1 MWRLRLSLLRP
12 AAGGI
17 FLGMVAAFIEKL
29 DLPVCAVLPD
39 LAQVLAAN
47 RSVVLQAP
55 PGSGKTTLVAPS
67 LLDAS
72 WLRGR
77 RIILLEPRRLAAR
90 AAARYMARLL
100 GEEVG
105 QRVGYHIRLE
115 RRVSDATR
123 IEVLTEGLLTQR
135 LLHDPELAEAGLI
148 IFDEFHERSLAAD
161 LGLALALDIRRN
173 LRPDLRLL
181 IMSATLDA
189 QPVADHLGDAEVI
202 TATARTWPVETRYA
216 TRNSTAPLPW
226 QVADAVARIA
236 AEEPGSILAFL
247 PGEGEIR
254 RTAERLRGANLPPDI
269 SVHPLFA
276 ALPRAAQDAAV
287 EPPLP
292 GRRKIV
298 LATSIAESSLTIQG
312 VRVVVDAGWMRVPR
326 FSPRNGMS
334 RLETVR
340 ITRDRADQRR
350 GRAGRTAPGVCYRL
364 WDDATDRSLMPMAL
378 PELMDADLAPVALQA
393 AVWGAPGRTDLPWFM
408 APPDAAWRQAVEL
421 LRELEAV
428 DAQGRI
434 TPRGKRMATL
444 PVHPRMAHMILLAAE
459 HGGARGACLL
469 AAAITERAGETA
481 LRGETD
487 ARRLL
492 DRLGAGDL
500 PDPSD
505 LSDPSDYAQW
515 ASRVHRLASQWAR
528 MFPADRATL
537 DTGRLLSWAF
547 PDRIARR
554 RDASGRYL
562 LVNGHGS
569 TLESADGLS
578 SAEWLVA
585 AELQDAGVDARIRL
599 AAPVARED
607 VEEDF
612 ASLLRR
618 EDEIVWDR
626 RIEAVSAVRR
636 LKLGALVLHEGGLA
650 EPDLLAVQGA
660 LFDGIR
666 QKGVTLL
673 PWSSAARN
681 LQARILFLRRV
692 CPEAEW
698 PDVSDAALT
707 ERLPDW
713 LGAFVEGITR
723 WEQLR
728 RVDLATALLAGLG
741 ARRRDLD
748 TLAPTHLTVPS
759 GSSVAVHYDQGD
771 VPVLAV
777 RVQEV
782 FGLADSPRVA
792 GGRIPVCLHLLSP
805 AQRPVQVTSDLRSF
819 WQNGYPLIRK
829 ELRGRYPRHPWPEDP
844 WSATPTNRVKPRPR

>member
-1 MWRLRLSLLRP
+1 MPPRYSELP
-12 AAGGI
+12 
-17 FLGMVAAFIEKL
+17 
-29 DLPVCAVLPD
+29 DLPVRAVLPD
-39 LAQVLAAN
+39 IAHALAAN
-47 RSVVLQAP
+47 RAVVLQAP

-67 LLDAS
+67 LLDAP
-72 WLRGR
+72 WLQGR
-77 RIILLEPRRLAAR
+77 RIVLLEPRRLAAR

-105 QRVGYHIRLE
+105 GRVGYHIRLE
-115 RRVSDATR
+115 RRVGPNTR

-135 LLHDPELAEAGLI
+135 LLHDPELPEAGLV

-161 LGLALALDIRRN
+161 LGLALTLDIRRH

-181 IMSATLDA
+181 VMSATLDA
-189 QPVADHLGDAEVI
+189 QPVADHLGDGTIV
-202 TATARTWPVETRYA
+202 TASARTWPVETRYA
-216 TRNSTAPLPW
+216 ARISTAPLPW
-226 QVADAVARIA
+226 QVADAVAHIA

-254 RTAERLRGANLPPDI
+254 RAAERLRSANLPPDI
-269 SVHPLFA
+269 SIHPLFA

-334 RLETVR
+334 HLETLR

-364 WDDATDRSLMPMAL
+364 WDNATDRSLAAVAL
-378 PELMDADLAPVALQA
+378 PEIMDADLAPVALQSA
-393 AVWGAPGRTDLPWFM
+393 AWGAPGRTDLPWFTP
-408 APPDAAWRQAVEL
+408 PPDAAWRQAVDL
-421 LRELEAV
+421 LRELEAI
-428 DAQGRI
+428 DATGRI
-434 TPRGKRMATL
+434 MPRGQRMLTL
-444 PVHPRMAHMILLAAE
+444 PVHPRLAHMVLLAEE
-459 HGGARGACLL
+459 HGGARRACLL
-469 AAAITERAGETA
+469 AAAITERAGETT
-481 LRGETD
+481 LRNETD

-492 DRLGAGDL
+492 DRLGAA
-500 PDPSD
+500 DPSD
-505 LSDPSDYAQW
+505 RSDQPDSSDW
-515 ASRVHRLASQWAR
+515 SHRVHRLASQWAR
-528 MFPADRATL
+528 AFPADRVVL
-537 DTGRLLSWAF
+537 DTGRLLAWAF
-547 PDRIARR
+547 PDRLARR
-554 RDASGRYL
+554 RDAAGRYL
-562 LVNGHGS
+562 LANGHGA
-569 TLESADGLS
+569 TLETSDGL
-578 SAEWLVA
+578 ATTDWLIA
-585 AELQDAGVDARIRL
+585 AELQDGGPDARIRL

-612 ASLLRR
+612 ASLIRR

-626 RIEAVSAVRR
+626 RVEAVSAVRR
-636 LKLGALVLHEGGLA
+636 LKLGALVLREGALA
-650 EPDLLAVQGA
+650 DPDPAAVQRA
-660 LFDGIR
+660 LLDGIR
-666 QKGVTLL
+666 QKGIAQL
-673 PWSSAARN
+673 PWTPAARN

-692 CPEAEW
+692 CNESDW
-698 PDVSDAALT
+698 PDVSDAALAN
-707 ERLPDW
+707 RLDEW
-713 LGAFVEGITR
+713 LGSFVEGIAR

-728 RVDLATALLAGLG
+728 RVDVAAALLAGLG
-741 ARRRDLD
+741 ARRRELD
-748 TLAPTHLTVPS
+748 TLAPTHLAVPS
-759 GSSVAVHYDQGD
+759 GSHVPVQYDLGD

-792 GGRIPVCLHLLSP
+792 GGRVPVCLHLLSP

-844 WSATPTNRVKPRPR
+844 WSATPTNRVKPRVR

>member
-1 MWRLRLSLLRP
+1 MLLP
-12 AAGGI
+12 MAAASIGQ
-17 FLGMVAAFIEKL
+17 L

-39 LAQVLAAN
+39 IAQALAAN

-67 LLDAS
+67 LLDAP
-72 WLRGR
+72 WLQGR
-77 RIILLEPRRLAAR
+77 RIMLLEPRRLAAR
-90 AAARYMARLL
+90 AAARYMSRLL

-115 RRVSDATR
+115 RRISADTR

-135 LLHDPELAEAGLI
+135 LLHDPELAEAGLV

-161 LGLALALDIRRN
+161 LGLALSLDVRRN
-173 LRPDLRLL
+173 LRPELRLL
-181 IMSATLDA
+181 VMSATLDA
-189 QPVADHLGDAEVI
+189 GPVADHLGDAVVI

-216 TRNSTAPLPW
+216 VRASSAPLPW
-226 QVADAVARIA
+226 QVADAVARVVQ
-236 AEEPGSILAFL
+236 EEPGSILAFL
-247 PGEGEIR
+247 PGEGEIH
-254 RTAERLRGANLPPDI
+254 RTVERLRSANLPPDV

-287 EPPLP
+287 EPPRP
-292 GRRKIV
+292 GHRKIV

-334 RLETVR
+334 HLETVR

-364 WDDATDRSLMPMAL
+364 WDDATDRSLGLMAL
-378 PELMDADLAPVALQA
+378 PEIMDADLAPLALQSA
-393 AVWGAPGRTDLPWFM
+393 AWGAPGRTDLPWLTP
-408 APPDAAWRQAVEL
+408 PPDATWRQAAEL
-421 LRELEAV
+421 LRELEAL
-428 DAQGRI
+428 DDRGRI
-434 TPRGKRMATL
+434 TPRGKRMIAL
-444 PVHPRMAHMILLAAE
+444 PVHPRLAHMVLVAAE
-459 HGGARGACLL
+459 HGGAQRACLL

-492 DRLGAGDL
+492 DRLGVGEA
-500 PDPSD
+500 PDRSG
-505 LSDPSDYAQW
+505 LSDVPDFFAWAQ
-515 ASRVHRLASQWAR
+515 RVHRLAAQWSR
-528 MFPADRATL
+528 TFPPDRVTL
-537 DTGRLLSWAF
+537 DTGRLLAWAF

-554 RDASGRYL
+554 RDAAGRYL
-562 LVNGHGS
+562 LVNGHGA
-569 TLESADGLS
+569 TLESSDGLS
-578 SAEWLVA
+578 TAEWLVA
-585 AELQDAGVDARIRL
+585 AELQDGGADARIRL

-607 VEEDF
+607 VEEDS
-612 ASLLRR
+612 AGLIRR
-618 EDEIVWDR
+618 EDEIAWDR
-626 RIEAVSAVRR
+626 RTEAVSAVRR
-636 LKLGALVLHEGGLA
+636 LRLGALVLHEGSLA
-650 EPDLLAVQGA
+650 DPDPVAVQAA

-666 QKGVTLL
+666 QKGVAQL
-673 PWSSAARN
+673 PWTPVARN
-681 LQARILFLRRV
+681 LQARILFLQRV
-692 CPEAEW
+692 CGKADW
-698 PDVSDAALT
+698 PDVSDSALAG
-707 ERLPDW
+707 RLDEW
-713 LGAFVEGITR
+713 LGPFVGGITR

-728 RVDLATALLAGLG
+728 RVDLAAALLAGLG
-741 ARRRDLD
+741 ARRRELD
-748 TLAPTHLTVPS
+748 ALAPTHLAVPS
-759 GSSVAVHYDQGD
+759 GSHVAVHYDQGD

-792 GGRIPVCLHLLSP
+792 GGRVPVCLHLLSP

-844 WSATPTNRVKPRPR
+844 WTATPTNRVKPRPR

>member
-1 MWRLRLSLLRP
+1 MPPHRFDLP
-12 AAGGI
+12 
-17 FLGMVAAFIEKL
+17 
-29 DLPVCAVLPD
+29 DLPVRAVLPD
-39 LAQVLAAN
+39 IAQALAAN

-67 LLDAS
+67 LLDAP
-72 WLRGR
+72 WLQGR

-115 RRVSDATR
+115 RHVSAATR
-123 IEVLTEGLLTQR
+123 IEVLTEGLLSQR
-135 LLHDPELAEAGLI
+135 LLHDPELPEAGLI

-161 LGLALALDIRRN
+161 LGLALALDVRRN

-181 IMSATLDA
+181 VMSATLDA
-189 QPVADHLGDAEVI
+189 QPVADHLGDGVVL
-202 TATARTWPVETRYA
+202 TASARTWPVETRYA
-216 TRNSTAPLPW
+216 TRLSSAPLPW
-226 QVADAVARIA
+226 QMADAIARIA
-236 AEEPGSILAFL
+236 MEEPGSILAFL

-292 GRRKIV
+292 GHRKIV

-334 RLETVR
+334 HLETVR

-364 WDDATDRSLMPMAL
+364 WDDATDRALAPQAL

-393 AVWGAPGRTDLPWFM
+393 AAWGASGRTDLPWFTP
-408 APPDAAWRQAVEL
+408 PPDAAWRQAVEL
-421 LRELEAV
+421 LRELEALGA
-428 DAQGRI
+428 DGRI
-434 TPRGKRMATL
+434 TPRGKRMVAL
-444 PVHPRMAHMILLAAE
+444 PVHPRLAHMVLLAAE
-459 HGGARGACLL
+459 HGGARRACLL
-469 AAAITERAGETA
+469 AAAITERAGETT

-492 DRLGAGDL
+492 DRLGAGDPSERSDASDL
-500 PDPSD
+500 PD
-505 LSDPSDYAQW
+505 AAAW
-515 ASRVHRLASQWAR
+515 AARVHRLSSQWAR
-528 MFPADRATL
+528 AFPADRTTL
-537 DTGRLLSWAF
+537 DTGRLLAWAF

-554 RDASGRYL
+554 RDAAGRYL
-562 LVNGHGS
+562 LARGHGA
-569 TLESADGLS
+569 TLESFDAMAT
-578 SAEWLVA
+578 AEWLVA
-585 AELQDAGVDARIRL
+585 AELQDAGPDARIRL

-612 ASLLRR
+612 ADLIRR
-618 EDEIVWDR
+618 EDEIIWDKR
-626 RIEAVSAVRR
+626 TEAVSAVRR
-636 LKLGALVLHEGGLA
+636 LKLGALVLREGSLA
-650 EPDLLAVQGA
+650 EPDAAAVQAA
-660 LFDGIR
+660 LFEGIR
-666 QKGVTLL
+666 QKGIAQL
-673 PWSSAARN
+673 PWTPAARN

-692 CPEAEW
+692 CPEADW
-698 PDVSDAALT
+698 PDVSDATLAD
-707 ERLPDW
+707 RLAEW
-713 LGAFVEGITR
+713 LAPLVEGITR

-728 RVDLATALLAGLG
+728 RVDLAAALLAGLG
-741 ARRRDLD
+741 ARRRELD
-748 TLAPTHLTVPS
+748 TWAPTHWTVPS
-759 GSSVAVHYDQGD
+759 GSQVAVHYDQGD

-792 GGRIPVCLHLLSP
+792 NGRVPVCMHLLSP

-819 WQNGYPLIRK
+819 WQNGYPMIRK
-829 ELRGRYPRHPWPEDP
+829 ELRGRYPRHPWPDDP
-844 WSATPTNRVKPRPR
+844 WTATPTNRVKPRPR

>member
-1 MWRLRLSLLRP
+1 MADSRSILSN
-12 AAGGI
+12 
-17 FLGMVAAFIEKL
+17 
-29 DLPVCAVLPD
+29 LPVCAVLPD
-39 LAQVLAAN
+39 IAYALAAN
-47 RSVVLQAP
+47 RAVVLQAP

-67 LLDAS
+67 LLDAP
-72 WLRGR
+72 WLQGR

-115 RRVSDATR
+115 RRVGAATR

-135 LLHDPELAEAGLI
+135 LLHDPELPEAGLI

-161 LGLALALDIRRN
+161 LGMALALDIRRH

-181 IMSATLDA
+181 VMSATMDA
-189 QPVADHLGDAEVI
+189 QPVADHLDNGAVI
-202 TATARTWPVETRYA
+202 TASARTWPVETRYA
-216 TRNSTAPLPW
+216 ARTSTAPLPW

-236 AEEPGSILAFL
+236 QEEPGSILAFL

-254 RTAERLRGANLPPDI
+254 RAAERLRSANLPSGI

-287 EPPLP
+287 EPPPP
-292 GRRKIV
+292 GCRKIV

-334 RLETVR
+334 HLETVR

-350 GRAGRTAPGVCYRL
+350 GRAGRTAPGICYRL
-364 WDDATDRSLMPMAL
+364 WDDATDRSLAPQAL

-393 AVWGAPGRTDLPWFM
+393 AAWGAQGRTDLPWFTP
-408 APPDAAWRQAVEL
+408 PPDAAWRQAVEL
-421 LRELEAV
+421 LRELEAT
-428 DAQGRI
+428 DADGRI
-434 TPRGKRMATL
+434 TPRGKRMVML
-444 PVHPRMAHMILLAAE
+444 PVHPRLAHMVLLAAE
-459 HGGARGACLL
+459 HGGAQRACLL
-469 AAAITERAGETA
+469 AAAITERAGETT

-492 DRLGAGDL
+492 DRLGASDPSDL

-505 LSDPSDYAQW
+505 RSDFSDAVAW
-515 ASRVHRLASQWAR
+515 ATRVHRLTAQWAR
-528 MFPADRATL
+528 NFPLDRAAL
-537 DTGRLLSWAF
+537 DTGRLLAWAF

-554 RDASGRYL
+554 RDAAGRYL
-562 LVNGHGS
+562 LANGHGA
-569 TLESADGLS
+569 TLETSDALAT
-578 SAEWLVA
+578 AEWLVA
-585 AELQDAGVDARIRL
+585 AELQDDGPDARIRL

-612 ASLLRR
+612 GTLIRR

-626 RIEAVSAVRR
+626 RVEAVSAVRR
-636 LKLGALVLHEGGLA
+636 LKLGALVLREGSLA
-650 EPDLLAVQGA
+650 EPDPAAVQGA
-660 LFDGIR
+660 LLEGIR
-666 QKGVTLL
+666 QKGVAQL
-673 PWSSAARN
+673 PWTPTARN

-698 PDVSDAALT
+698 PDVSDQALAG
-707 ERLPDW
+707 RLAEW
-713 LGAFVEGITR
+713 LGPFVDGITR

-728 RVDLATALLAGLG
+728 RVDLAAALLAGLG
-741 ARRRDLD
+741 ARRRELD
-748 TLAPTHLTVPS
+748 ALAPMHLAVPS
-759 GSSVAVHYDQGD
+759 GSHVAVQYDQGD
-771 VPVLAV
+771 APVLAV

-792 GGRIPVCLHLLSP
+792 GGRIPVCMHLLSP

-829 ELRGRYPRHPWPEDP
+829 ELRGRYPRHHWPDDP
-844 WSATPTNRVKPRPR
+844 WSATPTNRIKPRQR

>member
-1 MWRLRLSLLRP
+1 MPLSLHHLP
-12 AAGGI
+12 
-17 FLGMVAAFIEKL
+17 
-29 DLPVCAVLPD
+29 DLPVRAVLPD
-39 LAQVLAAN
+39 VAQALAAN
-47 RSVVLQAP
+47 RAVVLQAP

-72 WLRGR
+72 WLQGR
-77 RIILLEPRRLAAR
+77 RIVLLEPRRLAAR

-105 QRVGYHIRLE
+105 GRVGYHIRLE
-115 RRVSDATR
+115 RRVGPDTR

-135 LLHDPELAEAGLI
+135 LMHDPGLPEAGLI

-161 LGLALALDIRRN
+161 LGLALALDIRRH

-181 IMSATLDA
+181 VMSATLDA
-189 QPVADHLGDAEVI
+189 QPVADHLGDAVVI
-202 TATARTWPVETRYA
+202 TASARTWPVETRYA
-216 TRNSTAPLPW
+216 ARVSTAPLPW
-226 QVADAVARIA
+226 QVADAITRIA
-236 AEEPGSILAFL
+236 VEEPGSILAFL

-254 RTAERLRGANLPPDI
+254 RTAERLRGANLAPDI

-334 RLETVR
+334 HLETLR

-364 WDDATDRSLMPMAL
+364 WDDATDRSLAPVAL
-378 PELMDADLAPVALQA
+378 PEIMDADLAPVALQA
-393 AVWGAPGRTDLPWFM
+393 AAWGAPGRTDLPWFM
-408 APPDAAWRQAVEL
+408 PPPDAAWRQAVEL
-421 LRELEAV
+421 LRELEAI
-428 DAQGRI
+428 DADGRI
-434 TPRGKRMATL
+434 TSRGKRMITL
-444 PVHPRMAHMILLAAE
+444 PVHPRLAHMILLAAE
-459 HGGARGACLL
+459 QDGARRACLL
-469 AAAITERAGETA
+469 AAAITERAGETT
-481 LRGETD
+481 LRNETD

-492 DRLGAGDL
+492 DRLGVGDAS
-500 PDPSD
+500 DRSDSSD
-505 LSDPSDYAQW
+505 LSDAPAPADW
-515 ASRVHRLASQWAR
+515 AHRVHRLAAQWSRA
-528 MFPADRATL
+528 FPPDRATP
-537 DTGRLLSWAF
+537 DTGRLLAWAF

-554 RDASGRYL
+554 RDAAGRYL
-562 LVNGHGS
+562 LANGHGA
-569 TLESADGLS
+569 TLETADGL
-578 SAEWLVA
+578 ATTDWLVA
-585 AELQDAGVDARIRL
+585 AELQDAGPDARIRL

-612 ASLLRR
+612 AALIRR

-626 RIEAVSAVRR
+626 RAEAVSAVRR
-636 LKLGALVLHEGGLA
+636 VKLGALVLREGALA
-650 EPDLLAVQGA
+650 DPDPAAVQRA
-660 LFDGIR
+660 LLEGIR
-666 QKGVTLL
+666 QKGIAQL
-673 PWSSAARN
+673 PWSPAARN
-681 LQARILFLRRV
+681 LQARMLFLRRV
-692 CPEAEW
+692 CGVADW
-698 PDVSDAALT
+698 PDVADAALAD
-707 ERLPDW
+707 RLEEW
-713 LGAFVEGITR
+713 LGPFLDSITR

-728 RVDLATALLAGLG
+728 RVDVAAALLAGLG
-741 ARRRDLD
+741 ARRRELD
-748 TLAPTHLTVPS
+748 ALAPTHLSVPS
-759 GSSVAVHYDQGD
+759 GSNVAVHYDQGD

-792 GGRIPVCLHLLSP
+792 GGRVPVCMHLLSP

-829 ELRGRYPRHPWPEDP
+829 ELRGRYPRHHWPEDP
-844 WSATPTNRVKPRPR
+844 WSATPTSRIKPRGR

>member
-1 MWRLRLSLLRP
+1 MPPRYSELP
-12 AAGGI
+12 
-17 FLGMVAAFIEKL
+17 
-29 DLPVCAVLPD
+29 DLPVRAVLPD
-39 LAQVLAAN
+39 IAHALAAN
-47 RSVVLQAP
+47 RAVVLQAP

-67 LLDAS
+67 LLDAP
-72 WLRGR
+72 WLQGR
-77 RIILLEPRRLAAR
+77 RIVLLEPRRLAAR

-105 QRVGYHIRLE
+105 GRVGYHIRLE
-115 RRVSDATR
+115 RRVGPNTR

-135 LLHDPELAEAGLI
+135 LLHDPELPEAGLV

-161 LGLALALDIRRN
+161 LGLALTLDIRRH

-181 IMSATLDA
+181 VMSATLDA
-189 QPVADHLGDAEVI
+189 QPVADHLGDGTIV
-202 TATARTWPVETRYA
+202 TASARTWPVETRYA
-216 TRNSTAPLPW
+216 ARISTAPLPW
-226 QVADAVARIA
+226 QVADAVAHIA

-254 RTAERLRGANLPPDI
+254 RAAERLRSANLPPDI
-269 SVHPLFA
+269 SIHPLFA

-334 RLETVR
+334 HLETLR

-364 WDDATDRSLMPMAL
+364 WDNATDRSLAAVAL
-378 PELMDADLAPVALQA
+378 PEIMDADLAPVALQSA
-393 AVWGAPGRTDLPWFM
+393 AWGAPGRTDLPWFTP
-408 APPDAAWRQAVEL
+408 PPDAAWRQAVDL
-421 LRELEAV
+421 LRELEAI
-428 DAQGRI
+428 DATGRI
-434 TPRGKRMATL
+434 MPRGQRMLTL
-444 PVHPRMAHMILLAAE
+444 PVHPRLAHMVLLAEE
-459 HGGARGACLL
+459 HGGARRACLL
-469 AAAITERAGETA
+469 AAAITERAGETT
-481 LRGETD
+481 LRNETD

-492 DRLGAGDL
+492 DRLGAA
-500 PDPSD
+500 DPSD
-505 LSDPSDYAQW
+505 RSDQPDSSDW
-515 ASRVHRLASQWAR
+515 SHRVHRLASQWAR
-528 MFPADRATL
+528 AFPADRVVL
-537 DTGRLLSWAF
+537 DTGRLLAWAF
-547 PDRIARR
+547 PDRLARR
-554 RDASGRYL
+554 RDAAGRYL
-562 LVNGHGS
+562 LANGHGA
-569 TLESADGLS
+569 TLETSDGL
-578 SAEWLVA
+578 ATTDWLIA
-585 AELQDAGVDARIRL
+585 AELQDGGPDARIRL

-612 ASLLRR
+612 ASLIRR

-626 RIEAVSAVRR
+626 RVEAVSAVRR
-636 LKLGALVLHEGGLA
+636 LKLGALVLREGALA
-650 EPDLLAVQGA
+650 DPDPAAVQRA
-660 LFDGIR
+660 LLDGIR
-666 QKGVTLL
+666 QKGIAQL
-673 PWSSAARN
+673 PWSPAARN

-692 CPEAEW
+692 CNESDW
-698 PDVSDAALT
+698 PDVSDAALAN
-707 ERLPDW
+707 RLDEW
-713 LGAFVEGITR
+713 LGSFVEGITR

-728 RVDLATALLAGLG
+728 RVDVAAALLAGLG
-741 ARRRDLD
+741 ARRRELD
-748 TLAPTHLTVPS
+748 TLAPTHLAVPS
-759 GSSVAVHYDQGD
+759 GSHVPVQYDLGD

-792 GGRIPVCLHLLSP
+792 GGRVPVCLHLLSP

-844 WSATPTNRVKPRPR
+844 WSATPTNRVKPRVR

>member
-1 MWRLRLSLLRP
+1 MAILPSQLP
-12 AAGGI
+12 
-17 FLGMVAAFIEKL
+17 
-29 DLPVCAVLPD
+29 DLPVRAVLPD
-39 LAQVLAAN
+39 LARALAAN
-47 RSVVLQAP
+47 RTVVLQAP

-67 LLDAS
+67 LLDAP
-72 WLRGR
+72 WLQGR
-77 RIILLEPRRLAAR
+77 RIVLLEPRRLAAR

-115 RRVSDATR
+115 RRVGPDTR
-123 IEVLTEGLLTQR
+123 IEVLTEGLLAQR
-135 LLHDPELAEAGLI
+135 LLHDPDLPEAGLI

-161 LGLALALDIRRN
+161 FGLALSLDVRRN

-181 IMSATLDA
+181 VMSATLDT
-189 QPVADHLGDAEVI
+189 QPVADHLGDATVI
-202 TATARTWPVETRYA
+202 TASARTWPVETRYA
-216 TRNSTAPLPW
+216 ARNSTAPLPW

-254 RTAERLRGANLPPDI
+254 RAAERLRGANLPTDI
-269 SVHPLFA
+269 TVHPLFA

-334 RLETVR
+334 HLETLR

-364 WDDATDRSLMPMAL
+364 WDDATDRSLAPVAL
-378 PELMDADLAPVALQA
+378 PEIMDADLAPMALQSA
-393 AVWGAPGRTDLPWFM
+393 AWGAPGRTDLPWFTP
-408 APPDAAWRQAVEL
+408 PPDAAWRQAVEL

-428 DAQGRI
+428 DADGRI
-434 TPRGKRMATL
+434 TPRGKRMVTL
-444 PVHPRMAHMILLAAE
+444 PVHPRLAHMVLLAEE
-459 HGGARGACLL
+459 HGGARRACLL
-469 AAAITERAGETA
+469 AAAITERAGETT
-481 LRGETD
+481 LRNETD

-492 DRLGAGDL
+492 DRLGGDGGA
-500 PDPSD
+500 PSD
-505 LSDPSDYAQW
+505 LSDRFDLSDSAAW
-515 ASRVHRLASQWAR
+515 SARVHRLSTQWAR
-528 MFPADRATL
+528 AFPPDRAAL
-537 DTGRLLSWAF
+537 DTGRLLAWAF
-547 PDRIARR
+547 PDRMARR
-554 RDASGRYL
+554 RDAAGRYL
-562 LVNGHGS
+562 LANGCGA
-569 TLESADGLS
+569 TLETSDGL
-578 SAEWLVA
+578 ATTEWLVA
-585 AELQDAGVDARIRL
+585 AELQDGGPDARIRL

-607 VEEDF
+607 IEEDF
-612 ASLLRR
+612 AALIRR

-626 RIEAVSAVRR
+626 RAEAVSAVRR
-636 LKLGALVLHEGGLA
+636 LKLGALVLHEGSLA
-650 EPDLLAVQGA
+650 DPDADAVRHA
-660 LFDGIR
+660 LFVGIC
-666 QKGVTLL
+666 QKGIAQL
-673 PWSSAARN
+673 PWTPAARN

-692 CPEAEW
+692 CGESDW
-698 PDVSDAALT
+698 PDVSDTALAG
-707 ERLPDW
+707 RLEEW
-713 LGAFVEGITR
+713 LGPFVGGIAR

-728 RVDLATALLAGLG
+728 RVDLAAALLALLG
-741 ARRRDLD
+741 ARRRELD
-748 TLAPTHLTVPS
+748 TLAPTHLAVPS
-759 GSSVAVHYDQGD
+759 GSHVPVQYDQGD
-771 VPVLAV
+771 APVLAV

-792 GGRIPVCLHLLSP
+792 GGRVPVCMHLLSP

-844 WSATPTNRVKPRPR
+844 WTAVPTNRVKPRAR